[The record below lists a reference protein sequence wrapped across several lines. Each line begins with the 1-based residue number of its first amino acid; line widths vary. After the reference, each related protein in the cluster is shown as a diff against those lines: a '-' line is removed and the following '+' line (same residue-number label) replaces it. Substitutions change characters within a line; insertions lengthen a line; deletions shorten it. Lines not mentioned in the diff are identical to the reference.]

1 MAFFVEVGGV
11 CAFAALEVFLAEG
24 FVTNLY
30 DAGFVIVSLLYWI
43 MFFTFIIYSEN

>member
-1 MAFFVEVGGV
+1 MAGFVEVGSV
-11 CAFAALEVFLAEG
+11 CSFAALKILLAEG